1 MLIFRKNVQS
11 LSFFSRTISII
22 LFFFTITTITS
33 CRDSEKHANK
43 REHKNETKVD
53 YFDWD
58 APKTKSIN
66 GIEYTLIDKY
76 VKLVQVLYKEKDF
89 KRIERHI
96 SQLLSAKKENDG
108 NELYRLY
115 NILGN
120 VTDSKHIQIMQNV
133 LNEWCTHSE
142 SHIPWIVSGVF
153 KINVGW
159 KIRGGGWASAVSGKA
174 MTQFHEYLK
183 LAKNDLERA
192 YSLNSNDP
200 NSSCHLITIAMAL
213 GKPIK
218 EIEKIF
224 QKGLVTNPYHYGLH
238 SKMFN
243 CLTPKWGGSYQSMM
257 DFSDYCMSVADNF
270 PRFGLIKVAAL
281 VEVHKYIAPE
291 EQKFLE
297 EEKNWRIVENAF
309 ERFVRKYPD
318 NILIR
323 YIYAHEALLA
333 NKNEIAIKQF
343 EIIGDRWYFGNCWS
357 SLKSFTRSRGYA
369 YNNMAVGLAKK
380 KQHGLAENF
389 YLLAVKYNPS
399 AQYYYNLA
407 LAQWHEAKSSGSI
420 LSWKKAEKSLIKVI
434 SLNPDNK
441 TAKEDLKT
449 LQSYLKSLG
458 QFG

>member
-1 MLIFRKNVQS
+1 MLIFGKNVQS
-11 LSFFSRTISII
+11 LSFIVRTISII
-22 LFFFTITTITS
+22 LFFFVTTTICS
-33 CRDSEKHANK
+33 CSDREKHVK
-43 REHKNETKVD
+43 VREHKKEIKTD

-58 APKTKSIN
+58 APKTQSIN

-76 VKLVQVLYKEKDF
+76 VKLVPILYKEKDF
-89 KRIERHI
+89 ESVELHI
-96 SQLLSAKKENDG
+96 SQLLSAKNANSES
-108 NELYRLY
+108 ELYYLY
-115 NILGN
+115 NILAD
-120 VTDSKHIQIMQNV
+120 VTDIKHIQLMQDV

-142 SHIPWIVSGVF
+142 SHIPWIVRGVF
-153 KINVGW
+153 NINLGW
-159 KIRGGGWASAVSGKA
+159 RIRGGGWASTVSGKA

-218 EIEKIF
+218 EIEEIF
-224 QKGLVTNPYHYGLH
+224 QEGLVANPNHYGLH

-257 DFSDYCMSVADNF
+257 DFSDYCMSIADKF

-281 VEVHKYIAPE
+281 VEVHKYIAPK

-309 ERFVRKYPD
+309 EECIRKYPD
-318 NILIR
+318 NILFR
-323 YIYAHEALLA
+323 YVYAHRAILT
-333 NKNEIAIKQF
+333 NKNEIAIEQF
-343 EIIGDRWYFGNCWS
+343 EKIGDRWYFGNCWS
-357 SLKSFTRSRGYA
+357 SLESFNEDRGRA
-369 YNNMAVGLAKK
+369 YNNMAVGLVKK
-380 KQHGLAENF
+380 KQHGPAENF
-389 YLLAVKYNPS
+389 YLLALKYNPS

-407 LAQWHEAKSSGSI
+407 LAQWFEAKSSGSI

-434 SLNPDNK
+434 SLNPDDK
-441 TAKEDLKT
+441 TAKEDLET
-449 LQSYLKSLG
+449 LQNYLKALG